1 MSSLSFLGDE
11 TSYLNIPNTNDINF
25 GQGDFTVEWYQYQT
39 DLNPYPR
46 IFQVGVFNRGGTS
59 IGVSIEAAL
68 GGAFYYWTP
77 GSSTN
82 YGNQI
87 QNYMN
92 QWVHFAICRLNGVTN
107 IYMNGV
113 SIYFMND
120 TSDFNSSYDLTIS
133 NESIPSDGAAF
144 GGYLTYFS
152 YVKGVARYTNNFT
165 VSNTYPP
172 VTSNTVLLLKAGGF
186 EGSLGNTVV
195 NSNVSTVQNVPPGFV
210 STSTPTVPRVMKPAY
225 SDNSLV
231 FYKPGSSSSC
241 GVGTVRNSSVKSRRI

>member
-1 MSSLSFLGDE
+1 MSSLSFLGDA

-39 DLNPYPR
+39 DSNQYPR
-46 IFQVGVFNRGGTS
+46 IFQIGSYNSGISF
-59 IGVSIEAAL
+59 GVSIES
-68 GGAFYYWTP
+68 GPFYYWTP
-77 GSSTN
+77 INNIN

-87 QNYMN
+87 QNYKN

-120 TSDFNSSYDLTIS
+120 TSDFNSSDDLTIS
-133 NESIPSDGAAF
+133 NESSPSNDAAF

-210 STSTPTVPRVMKPAY
+210 STPTPTVPRVMKPAY

>member
-1 MSSLSFLGDE
+1 MSSLSFLGNE

-39 DLNPYPR
+39 DSHPYPR
-46 IFQVGVFNRGGTS
+46 IFQIGSYNSGISF
-59 IGVSIEAAL
+59 GVSIEVNQDSF
-68 GGAFYYWTP
+68 FYYWTP
-77 GSSTN
+77 GNN
-82 YGNQI
+82 YYRTPQI
-87 QNYMN
+87 QNYKN

-133 NESIPSDGAAF
+133 NESTPSDDAAF

-210 STSTPTVPRVMKPAY
+210 STPTPTVPRVTKPAY